1 MKKMTDEHSKEIAE
15 WRQTVRALTAVPLR
29 GIQPGYVDGRT
40 PVRIRT
46 ADAAYLALAD
56 DQVTVSSDPD
66 ERSTWILEPHGREG
80 VVIRH
85 AVDGSGLSV
94 RVSRGRARLVP
105 VTGGHPWV
113 LRARSKG
120 VAIVDALSLTR
131 GWIATRRRVALG
143 PGCGD
148 PAELFTIGPV
158 PA

>member
-1 MKKMTDEHSKEIAE
+1 MQNMSDAQSREIAE
-15 WRQTVRALTAVPLR
+15 WRQTVRALTAEPHR

-46 ADAAYLALAD
+46 ADATYLALAD
-56 DQVTVSSDPD
+56 DQVTVSSAPD
-66 ERSTWILEPHGREG
+66 ERSMWILEPHGREG

-85 AVDGSGLSV
+85 AVDGSALSV
-94 RVSRGRARLVP
+94 KVTRGRARLVP
-105 VTGGHPWV
+105 VSGGHPWI

-131 GWIATRRRVALG
+131 GWIATRRHVALG
-143 PGCGD
+143 PGSGD
-148 PAELFTIGPV
+148 PAERFTIGPV